1 MKFLTFSPWN
11 AGFNN
16 VLMSYEL
23 ASALAHITNRILVA
37 PRKIC
42 VPFTSS
48 QQNDKNTWHEL
59 DNLID
64 MTNVLYTDEVF
75 KSKEIEGARSYTEHM
90 SSIPDAYIYKPQK
103 KALCEDY
110 SVFVSNIHNYIKEED
125 FINFSDGRFIEDLNR
140 RETYLHFENCLFGQ
154 FTYHVYPGGVDKRN
168 ELKNKI
174 NQQFGYKQKFFD
186 QAKYVKS
193 TIGSYNALHLRR
205 NDFLQFQ
212 KENIETTVATGQKLL
227 QAIKEIFPNKLPI
240 YIATDETNY
249 EFFKPIRKEYDIYF
263 WQDFSLSGKDLEQ
276 IVLEQCIC
284 ENADYFIGTYFSTFT
299 KRINI
304 LRGLNKKQAMDYGG
318 INKIHKTNDIEKYK
332 SYPWFYRPSKQWH
345 WHDSSYLQWCME

>member
-1 MKFLTFSPWN
+1 MKYLTFSPWQ

-23 ASALAHITNRILVA
+23 ASALACITNRILVV
-37 PRKIC
+37 PRKIW
-42 VPFTSS
+42 VPFTSAKH
-48 QQNDKNTWHEL
+48 NDKSTWYEL
-59 DNLID
+59 EKLIH
-64 MTNVLYTDEVF
+64 MPNSLYIDEVF
-75 KSKEIEGARSYTEHM
+75 KINEIENERSFTANIA
-90 SSIPDAYIYKPQK
+90 SKPNVYIYKPQK

-110 SVFVSNIHNYIKEED
+110 SVFVNNIHEYIKDED
-125 FINFSDGRFIEDLNR
+125 FLNFTDGRFIEDLNR

-154 FTYHVYPGGVDKRN
+154 FIYHVYPGGPEKRN
-168 ELKNKI
+168 ELKDKI
-174 NQQFGYKQKFFD
+174 NQQFAYKPLFFD
-186 QAKYVKS
+186 TAKYVKS

-212 KENIETTVATGQKLL
+212 KENIETHVATGEKLL
-227 QAIKEIFPNKLPI
+227 EAIKEIFPNKLPI

-249 EFFKPIRKEYDIYF
+249 EFFRPIKKEFDIYF
-263 WQDFSLSGKDLEQ
+263 WQDFSLPGKDLEK
-276 IVLEQCIC
+276 IVTEQCIC

-304 LRGLNKKQAMDYGG
+304 MRGINSKQAMDYGG
-318 INKIHKTNDIEKYK
+318 INKIHKENNVEKYK

-345 WHDSSYLQWCME
+345 WHDSSYLQWCKE